1 MGLGAAL
8 SFLSRIPPGRSGP
21 EALAGSLP
29 WFPVAGLI
37 IGAVLGLAATLEFLV
52 LPTVAAFLFV
62 PTYFAVKG
70 ILHTD
75 GLADTADA
83 LAVHGSP
90 EDRERVLRDPHV
102 GVAGAIV
109 VGIFVVGLFAL
120 VDSIRAQ
127 GLRLGPLG
135 AWFGPLGWSP
145 WVVLV
150 LAELAATMTMMGA
163 CLLAPLSPHSRLAA
177 ALVAGTSRKG
187 MATGEVVG
195 AALLVLLGGLVGV
208 LLAAAA
214 LGVAYLVAGTARRWF
229 AGLSGDLLGAGHD
242 VAFLLALV
250 LAVAWLWMR

>member
-8 SFLSRIPPGRSGP
+8 SFLSRLPSGSLEA
-21 EALAGSLP
+21 EALASALP

-37 IGAVLGLAATLEFLV
+37 VGAVLGLAATLEFLV

-83 LAVHGSP
+83 LAVHGSA
-90 EDRERVLRDPHV
+90 EDRDRVLRDPHV
-102 GVAGAIV
+102 GVAGAIA

-120 VDSIRAQ
+120 LDSARVESV
-127 GLRLGPLG
+127 PLG
-135 AWFGPLGWSP
+135 LLAPLFGPLDWSP
-145 WVVLV
+145 LMVLV
-150 LAELAATMTMMGA
+150 LAELTATTTMVAAF
-163 CLLAPLSPHSRLAA
+163 LLAPLSPHSRLAN
-177 ALVAGTSRKG
+177 ALASGSSRRA
-187 MATGEVVG
+187 MVTGGVVG
-195 AALLVLLGGLVGV
+195 VVLLVLLGGLVGI

-214 LGVAYLVAGTARRWF
+214 LAVAYLVGRTARRWF

-250 LAVAWLWMR
+250 VAEAWLWAR